1 MTAGLTGAMTAIDLL
16 WMLVCSGLVFLMQA
30 GFMCLESG
38 MTRSKNSINVAIKNL
53 ADFGLSVALFWAF
66 GFALMFG
73 VSRWGW
79 WGQGAVFPS
88 LDAPDQAVFFLYQA
102 MFCGTSTTIVSGVVA
117 ERMRFSAYL
126 AIAALVSG
134 LIYPVFGHW
143 AWNGSIHRTLE
154 SATQTQ
160 GWLEQLGFVD
170 FAGSTVVH
178 SVGAW
183 VGLAAVIAIGARR
196 GRFPGATG
204 VAGSGRV
211 EKIQGSN
218 MPFSVLGAMLLWFG
232 WIGFNGGSNF
242 TLDETVPGILLNT
255 MLGGVAGLLVGA
267 GLSAIADRRVEAEPL
282 INSTLAGLV
291 AITASAHAVDAQLA
305 VIIGGTG
312 AAIALLVARQLI
324 HWRIDDAVD
333 AVAVHGGAGVWG
345 TLCVGLFG
353 DLARLETGLS
363 RLAQIGVQC
372 LGIATALVW
381 ALGISWLVLRSLDR
395 FLPLR
400 ISIEDEELGL
410 NLSEHNAKTET
421 YDLFQVMDR
430 QAETHDLS
438 LRVPVEPFTEMGHI
452 AARYN
457 QVMDA
462 FEARHHKSV
471 EDLAEIYYVTAAIAA
486 AIEHD
491 TFDADHLG
499 LENVIDRADEIGA
512 LARTISQM
520 ADALQQRDLELMRLT
535 QQLTQHNLDPEAS
548 V

>member
-1 MTAGLTGAMTAIDLL
+1 MTAIDLV
-16 WMLVCSGLVFLMQA
+16 WMLICSGLVFLMQA

-79 WGQGAVFPS
+79 WGQGAIFPN
-88 LDAPDQAVFFLYQA
+88 LDAPDRAVFFLYQA

-143 AWNGSIHRTLE
+143 AWNGSIHRTLDPMN
-154 SATQTQ
+154 QTQ

-178 SVGAW
+178 SIGAW
-183 VGLAAVIAIGARR
+183 VGLAAVITIGARR
-196 GRFPGATG
+196 GRFPDATG
-204 VAGSGRV
+204 GAGSGRV
-211 EKIQGSN
+211 AKIQGSN

-242 TLDETVPGILLNT
+242 ALDATVPGILLNT

-267 GLSAIADRRVEAEPL
+267 GLSAAIDHRVEAEPL

-291 AITASAHAVDAQLA
+291 AITASAHAVDAPLA

-312 AAIALLVARQLI
+312 AAIALLVARLLI
-324 HWRIDDAVD
+324 YWRIDDAVD
-333 AVAVHGGAGVWG
+333 AVAVHGGAGTWG

-353 DLARLETGLS
+353 DLARLDTGLG
-363 RLAQIGVQC
+363 RLAQIGVQG
-372 LGIATALVW
+372 LGIVVALVW
-381 ALGISWLVLRSLDR
+381 ALGVSWLVLRSLDR

-438 LRVPVEPFTEMGHI
+438 LRVPVEPFTEIGHI

-491 TFDADHLG
+491 TFDADQLG

-512 LARTISQM
+512 LARAISQM
-520 ADALQQRDLELMRLT
+520 ADALQKRDLELTRLT
-535 QQLTQHNLDPEAS
+535 QQLTQSHLDPEAS
-548 V
+548 A

>member
-1 MTAGLTGAMTAIDLL
+1 MTAIDLL
-16 WMLVCSGLVFLMQA
+16 WMLMCSGLVFLMQA

-53 ADFGLSVALFWAF
+53 ADFGLSVSLFWAF
-66 GFALMFG
+66 GFAIMFG
-73 VSRWGW
+73 ASHWGW
-79 WGQGAVFPS
+79 WGQGAMFPS
-88 LDAPDQAVFFLYQA
+88 LDAPDLAVFFLYQA

-117 ERMRFSAYL
+117 ERMRFGAYL

-134 LIYPVFGHW
+134 VIYPVFGHW
-143 AWNGSIHRTLE
+143 AWNGSVHRTLE
-154 SATQTQ
+154 SAIQAR
-160 GWLEQLGFVD
+160 GWLEELGFVD

-178 SVGAW
+178 SIGAW
-183 VGLAAVIAIGARR
+183 VGLAAAIVLGARR
-196 GRFPGATG
+196 GRFPGSTG

-242 TLDETVPGILLNT
+242 GLDETVPGILLNT
-255 MLGGVAGLLVGA
+255 MLGGVAGLLMGA
-267 GLSAIADRRVEAEPL
+267 ALGFVYDRRVEAETL

-291 AITASAHAVDAQLA
+291 AITASAHVINPLLA
-305 VIIGGTG
+305 FIIGGTG
-312 AAIALLVARQLI
+312 AAITMLVARQLI
-324 HWRIDDAVD
+324 YWRIDDAVD

-353 DLARLETGLS
+353 DLSRLDTGLS
-363 RLAQIGVQC
+363 RILQIGVQC
-372 LGIATALVW
+372 LGIVTALVW
-381 ALGISWLVLRSLDR
+381 ALGVSWLVLRSLDR
-395 FLPLR
+395 ISPLR

-430 QAETHDLS
+430 QAKTHDLS
-438 LRVPVEPFTEMGHI
+438 LRVPVEPFTEIGHI

-491 TFDADHLG
+491 TFDADNLG
-499 LENVIDRADEIGA
+499 LDDVIERGDEIGA
-512 LARTISQM
+512 LARTIHQM
-520 ADALQQRDLELMRLT
+520 AASLQQRDLELMHLT
-535 QQLTQHNLDPEAS
+535 QQLTHQNLDPEAS

>member
-1 MTAGLTGAMTAIDLL
+1 MTAIDLL
-16 WMLVCSGLVFLMQA
+16 WMLICSGLVFLMQA

-53 ADFGLSVALFWAF
+53 ADFGLSVSLFWAF
-66 GFALMFG
+66 GFTLMFG

-79 WGQGAVFPS
+79 CGQGVLFPQ
-88 LDAPDQAVFFLYQA
+88 LDAPDLAVFFLYEA

-117 ERMRFSAYL
+117 ERMRFGAYL

-134 LIYPVFGHW
+134 VIYPVFGHW
-143 AWNGSIHRTLE
+143 AWNGLIHRAIETTRP
-154 SATQTQ
+154 SQ

-178 SVGAW
+178 SIGAW
-183 VGLAAVIAIGARR
+183 VGLAAAIVLGARR
-196 GRFPGATG
+196 GRFPGSTG
-204 VAGSGRV
+204 LAGSGRV
-211 EKIQGSN
+211 TKIQGSN

-232 WIGFNGGSNF
+232 WIGFNGGSHF
-242 TLDETVPGILLNT
+242 ALDDTVPGILLNT
-255 MLGGVAGLLVGA
+255 VFGGVAGMIMGA
-267 GLSAIADRRVEAEPL
+267 VLGWVYDRRVEAEPL

-291 AITASAHAVDAQLA
+291 AITASAHAINPPIA

-312 AAIALLVARQLI
+312 AAITMLVARQLI

-353 DLARLETGLS
+353 DLSRLDTGLS
-363 RLAQIGVQC
+363 RIVQIGVQG
-372 LGIATALVW
+372 LGIMTALVW
-381 ALGISWLVLRSLDR
+381 ALGLSWLVLRSLDR
-395 FLPLR
+395 ISPLR
-400 ISIEDEELGL
+400 ISIKDEELGL

-438 LRVPVEPFTEMGHI
+438 LRVPIEPFTEIGHI

-462 FEARHHKSV
+462 FEARHHQCV

-491 TFDADHLG
+491 TFDAAHLG
-499 LENVIDRADEIGA
+499 LDDVIKRGDEIGA
-512 LARTISQM
+512 LARTIYQM
-520 ADALQQRDLELMRLT
+520 AVSLQQRDLELLRLT
-535 QQLTQHNLDPEAS
+535 EQLTPPTLDPEVSA
-548 V
+548 

>member
-1 MTAGLTGAMTAIDLL
+1 MTAGTTGAMTAIDLL
-16 WMLVCSGLVFLMQA
+16 WMLICSGLVFLMQA

-73 VSRWGW
+73 ASRWGW
-79 WGQGAVFPS
+79 WGQGAMFPS
-88 LDAPDQAVFFLYQA
+88 LNAPDQAVFFLYQA

-117 ERMRFSAYL
+117 ERMRFGAYL

-134 LIYPVFGHW
+134 VIYPVFGHW

-154 SATQTQ
+154 AATQSQ

-178 SVGAW
+178 SIGAW
-183 VGLAAVIAIGARR
+183 VGLAAAITIGARR

-204 VAGSGRV
+204 VAGSGRAV
-211 EKIQGSN
+211 KIQGSN

-242 TLDETVPGILLNT
+242 TLDATVPGILLNT

-267 GLSAIADRRVEAEPL
+267 GLSAVIDRRVEAEPL

-291 AITASAHAVDAQLA
+291 AITASAHAVNALLA

-312 AAIALLVARQLI
+312 AAIALLVARQLVY
-324 HWRIDDAVD
+324 WRIDDAVD

-353 DLARLETGLS
+353 DLARLETGLG
-363 RLAQIGVQC
+363 RLAQIGVQG

-381 ALGISWLVLRSLDR
+381 ALGVSWLVLRSLDR

-438 LRVPVEPFTEMGHI
+438 LRVPVEPFTEIGHI

-491 TFDADHLG
+491 TFDADNLG
-499 LENVIDRADEIGA
+499 LEEVIDRSDEIGA
-512 LARTISQM
+512 LARTIGQM

-535 QQLTQHNLDPEAS
+535 QSNLDPETS